1 MTQWQQQVS
10 ANHAV
15 LVCGSPRQC
24 DNEHKSSASL
34 TTHSGDSAPR
44 AASGESSD
52 FIRHKNADF
61 MMFVGSRI
69 DDKNDIWAGTP
80 LNNVIFC

>member
-1 MTQWQQQVS
+1 MS

-61 MMFVGSRI
+61 MMFVGSGI